1 MYIRRKVFSRVI
13 DENGEE
19 RYFSTTELEQREFG
33 NPQNKRL
40 NREWAIEQELGKTK
54 DAKRL
59 KKLEGEAG
67 IFDFKKKNEISDIK
81 QRMQNIREAATDKD
95 IVTQTELLRKSRER
109 SKPAQQSTLQER
121 YENLDPQTKKAIKK
135 KVNAKKLEREIKDRE
150 TTEAI
155 HNARIQRESE
165 IKQERKAKKQAAKI
179 EREQILENEAKK
191 KAAIE
196 EKRKLRA
203 KNKPTPEPT
212 LKERYE
218 NLDPQKKEELKRR
231 VENRKLQDKKKGSIM
246 YKISDN
252 AKKVW
257 NGDKGLGKVGNR
269 AAIIGTG
276 VAATGATLYGIHKAR
291 QNRKNKEKEREYKE

>member
-33 NPQNKRL
+33 NKENKRL
-40 NREWAIEQELGKTK
+40 NREWAIEQELDKTK

-109 SKPAQQSTLQER
+109 NKPAQQSTLQER
-121 YENLDPQTKKAIKK
+121 YKNLDPQTKKAIKK

-150 TTEAI
+150 TA
-155 HNARIQRESE
+155 
-165 IKQERKAKKQAAKI
+165 
-179 EREQILENEAKK
+179 
-191 KAAIE
+191 E

-212 LKERYE
+212 LKERYK

-257 NGDKGLGKVGNR
+257 NGNKGLGKVGNR

-291 QNRKNKEKEREYKE
+291 QNRKDKEKEREYKE